1 MSRNGEHGVVR
12 VLVVDDEPLVRK
24 GIACV
29 LHEWGVDVRVCEA
42 GDVDTAVEA
51 ARSREPDLILLDSD
65 LEGRRPV
72 SVIPALDAAA
82 PDAKIVVLALHGDA
96 RDVRDAFS
104 AGADGYVAKEGG
116 PLELSHALDEIER
129 GARYLDP
136 GLGASLAADNLPP
149 ARAGSLTRREQ
160 RVLELVAVGLT
171 NREIARELGVSLRT
185 IEGNRARAQR
195 KRGLHSRADIVA
207 FVHSR

>member
-1 MSRNGEHGVVR
+1 MSRNGANGVVR
-12 VLVVDDEPLVRK
+12 VLVIDDEPLVRK
-24 GIACV
+24 GLACV
-29 LHEWGVDVRVCEA
+29 LRERGPDVRVCEA
-42 GDVDTAVEA
+42 GDVDAAVVA
-51 ARSREPDLILLDSD
+51 ARSCEPDLILLDSD
-65 LEGRRPV
+65 LDGRRPV
-72 SVIPALDAAA
+72 SAIPALDAAA

-116 PLELSHALDEIER
+116 APELSHALDEIER

-136 GLGASLAADNLPP
+136 SLGASLAADNLPP
-149 ARAGSLTRREQ
+149 ARTGSLTRREQ
-160 RVLELVAVGLT
+160 RVLELVAGGLT

-207 FVHSR
+207 FVRSR